1 MKHFLLQL
9 FYFASKKIFL
19 DYQLW
24 ASFSSSITSKTL
36 KRLSPTNKLG
46 RISSQVEMTTLEA
59 ETEKQLVI

>member
-24 ASFSSSITSKTL
+24 VSFSSNITSKTL
-36 KRLSPTNKLG
+36 KCCHLQINLEEFHHKLKW
-46 RISSQVEMTTLEA
+46 L
-59 ETEKQLVI
+59 L